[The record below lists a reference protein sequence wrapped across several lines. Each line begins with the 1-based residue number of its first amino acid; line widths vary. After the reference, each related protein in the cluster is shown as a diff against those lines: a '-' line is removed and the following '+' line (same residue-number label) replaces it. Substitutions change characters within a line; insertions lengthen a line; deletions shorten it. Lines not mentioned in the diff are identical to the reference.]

1 MRAVERHSKRSNTMA
16 YSLACADS
24 GAKCPGKFVAETE
37 KELMDHV
44 KMHMGA
50 AHPEM
55 MKNPPAPET
64 LKKLVK
70 QV

>member
-1 MRAVERHSKRSNTMA
+1 MA
-16 YSLACADS
+16 YQLTCADS
-24 GAKCPGKFVAETE
+24 GTKCPGKFVTESE

-44 KMHMGA
+44 KMHMQT

-55 MKNPPAPET
+55 AKNPPPQDQ
-64 LKKLVK
+64 LKKMVK

>member
-1 MRAVERHSKRSNTMA
+1 MA
-16 YSLACADS
+16 YSLTCADS
-24 GAKCPGKFVAETE
+24 GTKCPGKFVTETE

-44 KMHMGA
+44 KMHMQVQ
-50 AHPEM
+50 HPEM
-55 MKNPPAPET
+55 NKNPPPPDQ

>member
-1 MRAVERHSKRSNTMA
+1 MA
-16 YSLACADS
+16 YSLTCADS
-24 GAKCPGKFVAETE
+24 GTKCPGKFVTESE

-44 KMHMGA
+44 KMHMTA

-55 MKNPPAPET
+55 VKHPPPPEQ

>member
-1 MRAVERHSKRSNTMA
+1 MA

-24 GAKCPGKFVAETE
+24 GATCPGKFVTETE

-44 KMHMGA
+44 KMHMSA
-50 AHPEM
+50 SHPEM
-55 MKNPPAPET
+55 LKNPPPPEA
-64 LKKLVK
+64 LKKMVK

>member
-1 MRAVERHSKRSNTMA
+1 MP
-16 YSLACADS
+16 YSLTCADS
-24 GAKCPGKFVAETE
+24 GANCAGKFTVETE

-44 KMHMGA
+44 KMHMST

-55 MKNPPAPET
+55 MKNPPPPEA